1 MELKKL
7 DGKSYQLIN
16 SGGARYQIRATR
28 PTRESA
34 DYTIKYWKT
43 YYQLILQNNAD
54 VTNFRKGVL
63 PDADEMRGVWTDDDQ
78 TLKYIS
84 DTYFNGKSVRQIGR
98 GFGVY
103 PSDCDGSGYR
113 CDQIVIP
120 LLVDEEAIDLTKPT
134 PTEKKLWAAQDERS
148 TNNKIVKS
156 FFGQNLIDLA
166 KKYHMNLSE
175 YNDATVGLDFNCQSD
190 IVEFFK
196 TAVKELIINKIKEQ
210 GLECNMDENVIMK
223 GLNKVW
229 LYGPVVDDIRVDK
242 TALQ

>member
-28 PTRESA
+28 PVRNSS

-54 VTNFRKGVL
+54 VTNFRKGIL

-84 DTYFNGKSVRQIGR
+84 DTYFEGKKVRQIGR
-98 GFGVY
+98 GFGIY
-103 PSDCDGSGYR
+103 SSDCDGSGYR
-113 CDQIVIP
+113 GDQIVIP
-120 LLVDEEAIDLTKPT
+120 LLVDEEAIDVTKPT
-134 PTEKKLWAAQDERS
+134 PTEKKLWAAQDERNA
-148 TNNKIVKS
+148 NNKIVKS

-196 TAVKELIINKIKEQ
+196 TAVKELIITKIKEQ

>member
-7 DGKSYQLIN
+7 NGKSYQLIN

-28 PTRESA
+28 PVRKSS
-34 DYTIKYWKT
+34 DYIIKYWKT
-43 YYQLILQNNAD
+43 YYQLILQNHED
-54 VTNFRKGVL
+54 VTNFRKGIL

-84 DTYFNGKSVRQIGR
+84 DTYFEGKKIRQIGH
-98 GFGVY
+98 GFGIY
-103 PSDCDGSGYR
+103 PSDCDGSSWR
-113 CDQIVIP
+113 CDQITIA
-120 LLVDEEAIDLTKPT
+120 LLVDDEAETVTKPT
-134 PTEKKLWAAQDERS
+134 PTEKKLWAAQKER
-148 TNNKIVKS
+148 TDNNKLVKS
-156 FFGQNLIDLA
+156 FFGANLIDLA

-175 YNDATVGLDFNCQSD
+175 YSDATVGLDFNCQSD

-196 TAVKELIINKIKEQ
+196 TAVKELIITKIKEQ